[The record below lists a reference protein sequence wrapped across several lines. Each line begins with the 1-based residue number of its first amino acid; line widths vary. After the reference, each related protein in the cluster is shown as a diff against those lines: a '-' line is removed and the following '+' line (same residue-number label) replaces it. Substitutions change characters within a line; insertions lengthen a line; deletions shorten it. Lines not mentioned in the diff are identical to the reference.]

1 MTALPEID
9 GAYTISAGKAIEFER
24 KGHVKL
30 ESVLARQEIAAYRD
44 HLKNAVERGGGKRNC
59 NVWVSDEP
67 SRKFVTSPRLARVAA
82 DLLGVDDIRLL
93 RDEPYFKNRED
104 FNTPWHQD
112 AFFIPLDTPKI
123 LTLWIPLTDMN
134 PEMAP
139 MSYFDGSHKAGFL
152 GLCGPGDESMSAF
165 ENNVSRAGYRVSNYG
180 SFAAGDLAVHAGQT
194 LHCSGRN
201 RSDRLREVIIILYFA
216 DGARVT
222 DSSKL
227 PPGGPPLEVILP
239 GLRPGDPAAGPLTP
253 LVFSRNR
260 VLAHKVNS

>member
-1 MTALPEID
+1 MTALPKID
-9 GAYTISAGKAIEFER
+9 GTYPIPASKAEEFER
-24 KGHVKL
+24 NGHVKL
-30 ESVLARQEIAAYRD
+30 ENVFSREEIEAYRL
-44 HLKNAVERGGGKRNC
+44 HVKNAVERGGGKRNC
-59 NVWVSDEP
+59 NVWTVDEP
-67 SRKFVTSPRLARVAA
+67 SREFVTSPRLARIAA
-82 DLLGVDDIRLL
+82 DLLRVDGVRLL

-112 AFFIPLDTPKI
+112 AFFIPLDTQKI
-123 LTLWIPLTDMN
+123 LTLWIPLTDMD

-152 GLCGPGDESMSAF
+152 GLCGPGDKSMATF
-165 ENNVSRAGYRVSNYG
+165 EGRVSQAGYHVSNYG
-180 SFAAGDLAVHAGQT
+180 SFQAGDLAVHAGQT

-222 DSSKL
+222 DSSQL

-239 GLRPGDPAAGPLTP
+239 GMRPGDLAESALTP
-253 LVFSRNR
+253 LVFSRSSQE
-260 VLAHKVNS
+260 VHS